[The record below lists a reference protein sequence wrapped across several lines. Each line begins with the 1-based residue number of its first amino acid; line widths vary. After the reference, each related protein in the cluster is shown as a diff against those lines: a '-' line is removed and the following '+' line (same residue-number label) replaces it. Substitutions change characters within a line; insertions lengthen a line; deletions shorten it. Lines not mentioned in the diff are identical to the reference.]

1 MAGIDDLSSL
11 SLSRPQR
18 NEKHRIV
25 LWKFNGRRLV
35 GNGLSMKFSGLFSG
49 LGEEVS
55 LLSLHASVACS
66 VALIAVVQLYFTTEI
81 PSSSF
86 SPFRS

>member
-55 LLSLHASVACS
+55 LLSLHKRRV
-66 VALIAVVQLYFTTEI
+66 
-81 PSSSF
+81 
-86 SPFRS
+86 FRGADSCCPTVFHN